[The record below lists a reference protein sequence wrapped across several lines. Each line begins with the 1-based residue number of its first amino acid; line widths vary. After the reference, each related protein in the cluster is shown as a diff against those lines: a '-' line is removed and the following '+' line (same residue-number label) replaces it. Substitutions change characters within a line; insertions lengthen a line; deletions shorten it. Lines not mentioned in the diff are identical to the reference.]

1 MKPAMNNIYT
11 IDMHDYYLKFKRALA
26 VFLSVYS
33 VCFFATYANPALAE
47 VIKANKGSSFGT
59 GFIVSTEGYIVTAW
73 HVVKNKQQ
81 VYVGPVTGNKWKKAK
96 VIKLDEKNDLAL
108 LKVPAMQR
116 TVLEFAEWSDVP
128 IGLEAYSI
136 GYPIPKV
143 LGLSR
148 KMTQGL
154 VNGDKT
160 ESGDEGFFQFSAETQ
175 KGNSGGP
182 VFSPDGLVIGVVLKK
197 LDALKVAER
206 SKDLPENVNY
216 AIKSASVIKFLEGTG
231 ADISV
236 KKINLNTNM
245 RPYELF
251 KAKSDA
257 VLAILAKGDAGKPS
271 DLANTELV
279 E

>member
-1 MKPAMNNIYT
+1 MFLGFY
-11 IDMHDYYLKFKRALA
+11 
-26 VFLSVYS
+26 FLS
-33 VCFFATYANPALAE
+33 FFTVHSSPLFAE

-59 GFIVSTEGYIVTAW
+59 GFLISADGHIVTSW

-81 VYVGPVTGNKWKKAK
+81 VYVGPVMGNKWKKAK
-96 VIKLDEKNDLAL
+96 LIKFDEKSDLAL
-108 LKVPAMQR
+108 LKIQPVQR
-116 TVLEFAEWSDVP
+116 IPLDLAEWADVP

-136 GYPIPKV
+136 GFPIPRV

-182 VFSPDGLVIGVVLKK
+182 VFSPDGLVIGVVQKK

-206 SKDLPENVNY
+206 AKDLPENVNY
-216 AIKSASVIKFLEGTG
+216 AIKSASVIRFLEGTG
-231 ADISV
+231 VNASI
-236 KKINLNTNM
+236 KKLKLDVNM

-251 KAKSDA
+251 RSKSEA
-257 VLAILAKGDAGKPS
+257 VLAVLARQPSEDSS
-271 DLANTELV
+271 DLKPDDVAIE
-279 E
+279 